1 MTTTNETASA
11 IARNHEVHVQAM
23 VKALTAQRD
32 SANNSIVIGVAEK
45 AVLEDRLKRYAEK
58 LSAVENALAAS
69 EAETKQVRSEL
80 SAARIIILNLE
91 SQLKSQLNSDANV
104 EIQADVESLEEQLE
118 EKTNEQQEKS
128 LVARVI
134 DRCLPSRS

>member
-11 IARNHEVHVQAM
+11 LARNHEVHVQAM

-32 SANNSIVIGVAEK
+32 SANNSIVIGMAEK

-58 LSAVENALAAS
+58 LIAVENALAAS

-80 SAARIIILNLE
+80 SMARIVILNLE
-91 SQLKSQLNSDANV
+91 SQLNSDANV
-104 EIQADVESLEEQLE
+104 EIQVVEQSPEEQLE